1 MKAEIKRMD
10 ANEATTLTCY
20 RHADMLTSLRCN
32 RCGNPICPKCAVR
45 TPVGFRCPD
54 CVRTQQNRF
63 YTGGKLDYLIAVTV
77 ALPLSFIAG
86 FIFTFIVAR
95 IGFFS
100 WLIAFLVAPLTGSL
114 IAEAVWRAVG
124 RRRSRY
130 LGTVVMA
137 CLIVAVLPFVGLI
150 LLSGNFL
157 GLVVPGILLFLG
169 SGAIMARLR

>member
-1 MKAEIKRMD
+1 MESS
-10 ANEATTLTCY
+10 NETTLTCY
-20 RHADMLTSLRCN
+20 RHPNTPTSLRCN

-54 CVRTQQNRF
+54 CVRIQQNRF
-63 YTGGKLDYLIAVTV
+63 YTGGKLDYLIAVAV

-86 FIFTFIVAR
+86 YVFTFIVAR
-95 IGFFS
+95 IGFLS
-100 WLIAFLVAPLTGSL
+100 WLIAFLAAPPTGGL

-130 LGTVVMA
+130 LSTVVVT
-137 CLIVAVLPFVGLI
+137 CLIIAVLPFIGLI

-169 SGAIMARLR
+169 SGAVVARLR

>member
-1 MKAEIKRMD
+1 MKAEIERMD
-10 ANEATTLTCY
+10 ASDATTLTCY
-20 RHADMLTSLRCN
+20 RHPDTPTSLRCN

-63 YTGGKLDYLIAVTV
+63 YTGSKLDYLIAVAV
-77 ALPLSFIAG
+77 ALPLSLMAG
-86 FIFTFIVAR
+86 YVFTFIVAR
-95 IGFFS
+95 LGFFS
-100 WLIAFLVAPLTGSL
+100 WLIAFLVAPPTGGL
-114 IAEAVWRAVG
+114 IAEVVWRAVG

-130 LGTVVMA
+130 LSTVVMT
-137 CLIVAVLPFVGLI
+137 CLIIAVLPFIVLI

-169 SGAIMARLR
+169 SGAVMARLR